1 MVQDKELVLEL
12 IDLALQLF
20 YLDVLSICVVFFS
33 NQLLLGRGKVDIE
46 SVVDLLHFLG
56 AETVVVLQDIDS
68 LSLLEE
74 LLS

>member
-12 IDLALQLF
+12 IDLTLQLF
-20 YLDVLSICVVFFS
+20 YLDVLSICVVLFS
-33 NQLLLGRGKVDIE
+33 NQLLLGGGEVDIE
-46 SVVDLLHFLG
+46 SVVDLLHLLR
-56 AETVVVLQDIDS
+56 AETVVVLQDVYS